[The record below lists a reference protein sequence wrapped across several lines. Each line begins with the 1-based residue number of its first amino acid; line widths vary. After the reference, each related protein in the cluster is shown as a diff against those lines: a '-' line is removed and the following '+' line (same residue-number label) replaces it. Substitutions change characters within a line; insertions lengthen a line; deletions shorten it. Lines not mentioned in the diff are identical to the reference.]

1 MIRKILL
8 SIIITSVTLIFL
20 EIGLRQLVQLSQNS
34 YGLIFNRELPPMNLL
49 ASDAVSELESQKD
62 SRNEWFDSIIMN
74 GKKITLVYYLV

>member
-1 MIRKILL
+1 M
-8 SIIITSVTLIFL
+8 TLIFL